1 MVKKKQSRPQR
12 KSRKRPST
20 RVALQRSAERRALQ
34 LALISDRLRQ
44 RALRGEEIDL
54 RQLVAVEQCAADA
67 AAKLVEPAAL
77 KQPARP
83 ADDRIEI
90 VLVKPDGSV
99 QPLPDSSSG
108 NASPAFSSG
117 SFAPRSGTDYFS
129 APTPDEL
136 RRLEQQGMLET
147 ELDALRKAQAEMQR
161 GEKRGVLNI
170 GGKNSW
176 LKN

>member
-1 MVKKKQSRPQR
+1 VSK
-12 KSRKRPST
+12 
-20 RVALQRSAERRALQ
+20 
-34 LALISDRLRQ
+34 
-44 RALRGEEIDL
+44 
-54 RQLVAVEQCAADA
+54 
-67 AAKLVEPAAL
+67 

-90 VLVKPDGSV
+90 VFVRPDGSV
-99 QPLPDSSSG
+99 QPLPDSSSSS
-108 NASPAFSSG
+108 NASPPFASG

-136 RRLEQQGMLET
+136 RRIEQAGALET
-147 ELDALRKAQAEMQR
+147 ELDALRRAQNEMQR
-161 GEKRGVLNI
+161 EKPSVRLDI

>member
-1 MVKKKQSRPQR
+1 MKKQSKQS
-12 KSRKRPST
+12 KRKRPST

-117 SFAPRSGTDYFS
+117 SFAPRSGTDHFS
-129 APTPDEL
+129 PLTPDEL
-136 RRLEQQGMLET
+136 RRIEQTGALET
-147 ELDALRKAQAEMQR
+147 ELDALRRAQNEMQR
-161 GEKRGVLNI
+161 GEKRGVLDI
-170 GGKNSW
+170 GGKHSW
-176 LKN
+176 LKH